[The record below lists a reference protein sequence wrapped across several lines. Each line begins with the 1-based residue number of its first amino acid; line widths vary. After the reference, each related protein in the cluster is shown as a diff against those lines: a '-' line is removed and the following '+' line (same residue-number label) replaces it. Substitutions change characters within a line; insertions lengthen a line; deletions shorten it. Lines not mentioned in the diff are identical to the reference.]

1 MKKPTL
7 LGPNKTRVVIL
18 VVSGQPNKHI
28 EVSVQELN
36 YNNRECQVLLCRD
49 VSKLKQNAKLSA
61 ENKMLTLYTSTM
73 SHELLT
79 PLRCIKQVA
88 TDAAHNAPEVKSDL
102 SLIVNSTDLL
112 LNQVKGNLDKELLE
126 NDMFEP
132 NLDESNLKEVVD
144 NVLGIL

>member
-1 MKKPTL
+1 
-7 LGPNKTRVVIL
+7 
-18 VVSGQPNKHI
+18 
-28 EVSVQELN
+28 
-36 YNNRECQVLLCRD
+36 VLLCRD
-49 VSKLKQNAKLSA
+49 ISKLKQNAKLSA
-61 ENKMLTLYTSTM
+61 ENKMLTLYSSTM

-88 TDAAHNAPEVKSDL
+88 TAAAHNAPEVKSDL

-144 NVLGIL
+144 NVLGILELQAENHGVSFVTKGFNDFDKNVLIDKLRV